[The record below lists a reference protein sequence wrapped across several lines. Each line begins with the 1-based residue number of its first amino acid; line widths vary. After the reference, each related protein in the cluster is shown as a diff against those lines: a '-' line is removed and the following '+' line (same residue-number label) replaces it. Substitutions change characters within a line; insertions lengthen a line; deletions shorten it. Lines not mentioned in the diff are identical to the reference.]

1 MLHEGVMRVIWS
13 WLTAAALCSHVNGFL
28 FATVLIL
35 MNSICTEL
43 SPSQR
48 AAHDPYGCSMDAMSC
63 PVYQVA
69 HENWI

>member
-69 HENWI
+69 HES

>member
-1 MLHEGVMRVIWS
+1 MRVIWS
-13 WLTAAALCSHVNGFL
+13 WSTAAALCSRVNGFL

-48 AAHDPYGCSMDAMSC
+48 AAHDPYGCNMDAMSC
-63 PVYQVA
+63 PVCQGA
-69 HENWI
+69 LESWI